1 MPYAAVLITA
11 DEASHATAQLEQL
24 DELSQMQFPGASER
38 VRMHENIRALINWLV
53 SGVLQGTLEAA
64 AGLRTVEDVRRH
76 SSRVAVLNG
85 ETATASR
92 ELKQFLRQRVYE
104 SEPVEA
110 ARRESTAKIAG
121 LFELFLKDPSLMPA
135 NYREDAHAQPLHRQV
150 CDYIAGM
157 TDGFFLKTC
166 SQLGI

>member
-1 MPYAAVLITA
+1 M
-11 DEASHATAQLEQL
+11 
-24 DELSQMQFPGASER
+24 
-38 VRMHENIRALINWLV
+38 
-53 SGVLQGTLEAA
+53 
-64 AGLRTVEDVRRH
+64 
-76 SSRVAVLNG
+76 
-85 ETATASR
+85 
-92 ELKQFLRQRVYE
+92 KQFLRQRVYE

-121 LFELFLKDPSLMPA
+121 LFGLFLKDPSLMPA
-135 NYREDAHAQPLHRQV
+135 NYLEDAQAQPLHRQV